1 MSMLLYFALLILIPL
16 LAQWGVKSTYRKYA
30 DVRNT
35 RGVTGAEVARYILNQ
50 NGLYSVQVEEV
61 PGTLTDHYDPRNKTV
76 RLSTDNYYG
85 TSIAGAS
92 VAAHEVG
99 HAIQDATNY
108 SPLRVR
114 HALVPVANL
123 GSSLSWIFILI
134 GLILNSFQ
142 LTLVGVIFFAA
153 AVLFQIV
160 TLPVEFNASHRALGQ
175 LQSLQLLGPNEV
187 SGSKKVLT
195 AAALTYVAATLVA
208 ILQLV
213 QFILAFLG
221 QGDE

>member
-1 MSMLLYFALLILIPL
+1 MLLYFALLILIPL

>member
-1 MSMLLYFALLILIPL
+1 MLLYFALIILIPL

-30 DVRNT
+30 DVRNA
-35 RGVTGAEVARYILNQ
+35 RGVTGAEVARYILDQ
-50 NGLYSVQVEEV
+50 NGLHNVQVEEV
-61 PGTLTDHYDPRNKTV
+61 PGALTDHYDPRDKTV

-99 HAIQDATNY
+99 HAIQDATDY

-175 LQSLQLLGPNEV
+175 LQSLQLLGPNEM

-195 AAALTYVAATLVA
+195 AAAMTYVAATLVA